1 MLQEP
6 LHPGLMGIS
15 VSKQS
20 NWDVPLFVKVPP
32 QLLLCTELHA
42 NSKLLLIM
50 LMNQVGFRPV
60 SITAIDRC
68 LGIHRSTRIRCMAEL
83 REYGFIS
90 GDDTH
95 VVLMDPIPVLAKLKV
110 KRDRV
115 EKEIREAMTFDE
127 YFEQLA
133 APDESVQAQR
143 RDFLQEA
150 TDAWNRYRPKDY
162 KKVRRISAPL
172 AKAID
177 CHMRELGV
185 SAHCYEEFF
194 SILKAGIEKSKFWSV
209 DNSSKT
215 LQSITGIGS
224 PTDKKKGNV
233 YALFNDGVD
242 APAEASDETQRED
255 TTVFPASYRKLI
267 DEYEAAQHSY
277 SEAYRSGSVTQAH
290 EDYVIRTEQALVET
304 GLDPVRFRYK
314 FGLSTWP
321 TTTPEPE
328 EARVVN
334 WTYEDEYG
342 QAY

>member
-1 MLQEP
+1 MLQRP

-15 VSKQS
+15 VSKKT

-68 LGIHRSTRIRCMAEL
+68 LGIHRSTRIRCMSEL
-83 REYGFIS
+83 KEYGFIS

-95 VVLMDPIPVLAKLKV
+95 VVLMDPIPVLARLKV

-133 APDESVQAQR
+133 ATEDKVVSQR

-162 KKVRRISAPL
+162 KKIRRISAPL
-172 AKAID
+172 AKAVD

-185 SAHCYEEFF
+185 AAHSYEEFF
-194 SILKAGIEKSKFWSV
+194 SILKAGVEKSKFWSS
-209 DNSSKT
+209 DNNSKT

-224 PTDKKKGNV
+224 PTDRKKGNV

-255 TTVFPASYRKLI
+255 TTVFPASYRKPI

-277 SEAYRSGSVTQAH
+277 YEAYRSGGVTKAN
-290 EDYVIRTEQALVET
+290 EDYVVRTEQALVDI
-304 GLDPVRFRYK
+304 GLDPARFRYK
-314 FGLSTWP
+314 FGLKTWP
-321 TTTPEPE
+321 TNTPEPE
-328 EARVVN
+328 ESRVVN